1 MEIVLDPFAEYF
13 FRFSFTKNIP
23 EINFQIENLL
33 NLNFFLNRN
42 KNYTKQNKAK
52 QITPKCSC
60 LKGKGKQETKPSRG
74 EMMRRGKKKNKIPNE
89 KSKNNS

>member
-1 MEIVLDPFAEYF
+1 
-13 FRFSFTKNIP
+13 
-23 EINFQIENLL
+23 L

-42 KNYTKQNKAK
+42 KNYAKQNKAK

-74 EMMRRGKKKNKIPNE
+74 EMMRREEEEEYDPQ
-89 KSKNNS
+89 